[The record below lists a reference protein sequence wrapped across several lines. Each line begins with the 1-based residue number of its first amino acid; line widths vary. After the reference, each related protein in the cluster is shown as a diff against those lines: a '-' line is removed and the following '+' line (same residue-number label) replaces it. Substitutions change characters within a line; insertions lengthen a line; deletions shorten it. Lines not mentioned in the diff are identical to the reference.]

1 MLKRLNTKVCIVT
14 GAASGIGWQTAIQF
28 LDEGA
33 VVHAIDIDSS
43 GLEKLHSEFPSIN
56 IHQVD
61 VCCVHQIEK
70 LVDGLDNINVL
81 FNCAGRVDVGNIVN
95 CTDQQWLDSVEL
107 NISSIFRLTRA
118 VLPKMLASGGGSI
131 INMASVISSIG
142 GAPDRFAYGATKG
155 AVIGITKSIAKDFSA
170 QGIRCNAICPSAV
183 ETPTMTERIDA
194 MPDPQDARNKFNER
208 QLVGRMGSPREIAS
222 LAIYLASD
230 ESKFT
235 TGSAIVIDGGAK
247 V

>member
-1 MLKRLNTKVCIVT
+1 MS
-14 GAASGIGWQTAIQF
+14 GAASGIGWQTAVQF
-28 LDEGA
+28 FDEGA
-33 VVHAIDIDSS
+33 IVHAIDIDRV
-43 GLEKLHSEFPSIN
+43 GLEKLHAALPKIKT
-56 IHQVD
+56 HQVD
-61 VCCVHQIEK
+61 VCCDDQIQR
-70 LVDGLDNINVL
+70 LVDDLDHVDVL
-81 FNCAGRVDVGNIVN
+81 FNCAGRVDVGSILN

-118 VLPKMLASGGGSI
+118 VLPRMIASGGGSI

-155 AVIGITKSIAKDFSA
+155 AVIGITKSIAKDFSD

-183 ETPTMTERIDA
+183 ETPTMTERINA
-194 MPDPQDARNKFNER
+194 MPDPENARQQFNQR
-208 QLVGRMGSPREIAS
+208 QLVGRMGSPQEIAS

-247 V
+247 I